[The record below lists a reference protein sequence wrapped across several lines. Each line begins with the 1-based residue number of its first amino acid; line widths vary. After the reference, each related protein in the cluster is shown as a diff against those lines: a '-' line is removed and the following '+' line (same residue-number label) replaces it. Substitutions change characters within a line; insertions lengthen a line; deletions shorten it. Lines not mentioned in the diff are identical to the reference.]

1 MLNTSSPSKLPTTS
15 QSTLLPPLPEVCAAS
30 LKPPQFE
37 DTENRFDST
46 SLAPTDRL
54 SSDGALFHTARDREL
69 PLSSKRSVTGANQP
83 RPPIEAQL
91 TSIASQLTSMNAFIH
106 TLTSASTHQRATSLP
121 PADRSNSPQFSTKST
136 PYSQMNPRH
145 THLDG
150 SPYQPHLTQDS
161 HYLTSL
167 IVDTLSAK
175 FQPQFNHLSDQLT
188 NLSQQIQSIRQQEIA
203 LQDSITSLTKTIL
216 DEKKGGGGLLQHT
229 PQVYAPTS
237 SPSYPQALH
246 SPYSPQSDNRAPIN
260 TYQPQ
265 SSPQKSWLSVP
276 YEPNVNASTAS
287 PLLHPVTH
295 PNQLNH
301 AQPHHSQIPPP
312 QPHTSLQPS
321 HLSHLTQ
328 PLPPAVES
336 AIPGVI
342 TGFADQ
348 FEAVEEGMVDGGEIE
363 SPSIPLPL
371 LLPPLPPHPHLTMS
385 PAQRAAHIT
394 AADAACLAL
403 LTYHDTPMDAQLW
416 NLTGKS
422 LGDDGT
428 ITIATAL
435 AHNKRVVELRLGS
448 NGITE
453 RGAMGISQA
462 LEGNGVLEKLRLDNN
477 AVGDAGATWI
487 ASALKSSKSLKL
499 LLLNNNLIG
508 DEGARQFGA
517 ALAFNRTLEW
527 FNLDNPQITE
537 KGVSAIARCI
547 PSNRSIKS
555 LIVGS
560 DPTSESKREI
570 NAILLRNVSVG

>member
-121 PADRSNSPQFSTKST
+121 PADRSNSPQFSTSGGTIST
-136 PYSQMNPRH
+136 PYSQMKPRH
-145 THLDG
+145 SHLDG

-175 FQPQFNHLSDQLT
+175 FQPQFNHLADQLT

-229 PQVYAPTS
+229 AQVFAPTTS
-237 SPSYPQALH
+237 ASYPQALH
-246 SPYSPQSDNRAPIN
+246 SPYSPQSDNRAPFN
-260 TYQPQ
+260 TYQPHL
-265 SSPQKSWLSVP
+265 SPQKPWLSVP
-276 YEPNVNASTAS
+276 YEPNVNASTTS
-287 PLLHPVTH
+287 PLLHPVTR

-321 HLSHLTQ
+321 HLSHLNQ
-328 PLPPAVES
+328 PLPPTES

-342 TGFADQ
+342 AGFADQ
-348 FEAVEEGMVDGGEIE
+348 LEAVEEAVVDGGEVE

-371 LLPPLPPHPHLTMS
+371 LLPPSHL
-385 PAQRAAHIT
+385 I
-394 AADAACLAL
+394 
-403 LTYHDTPMDAQLW
+403 LTSLCRPLKEQL
-416 NLTGKS
+416 TS
-422 LGDDGT
+422 
-428 ITIATAL
+428 
-435 AHNKRVVELRLGS
+435 RP
-448 NGITE
+448 
-453 RGAMGISQA
+453 
-462 LEGNGVLEKLRLDNN
+462 
-477 AVGDAGATWI
+477 
-487 ASALKSSKSLKL
+487 
-499 LLLNNNLIG
+499 
-508 DEGARQFGA
+508 
-517 ALAFNRTLEW
+517 RTLPAW
-527 FNLDNPQITE
+527 RYSPIMTPQWTLNCGI
-537 KGVSAIARCI
+537 
-547 PSNRSIKS
+547 
-555 LIVGS
+555 
-560 DPTSESKREI
+560 
-570 NAILLRNVSVG
+570 